1 MMIPRVWIDEQ
12 GPLHFTDLDVPEA
25 NGETRRLDAGSMILF
40 ENVGGRGH
48 IDRIDDQ
55 ETMLAFLVLPEYWSP
70 FFSPQFQYK
79 FLRLAATRG
88 SLTQRRGTGSHQVPP
103 RLALKLNAKTSPMIE
118 PCIFPPATLPLM
130 NPGPIGR

>member
-48 IDRIDDQ
+48 IDRIVDDQ

-70 FFSPQFQYK
+70 FFHLSSSTK
-79 FLRLAATRG
+79 FFDW
-88 SLTQRRGTGSHQVPP
+88 RR
-103 RLALKLNAKTSPMIE
+103 
-118 PCIFPPATLPLM
+118 PAEA
-130 NPGPIGR
+130 